1 MALTHKHRSALY
13 EGLSGIVDEEAVDE
27 MLAYFPTRDGDEPI
41 SRDFLRAEMSDLRA
55 EMSDLRAEMSLLE
68 NRMVDRIDAKFNQV
82 IAANLAT
89 LVAFAAVII
98 AAIKL

>member
-1 MALTHKHRSALY
+1 MALTHKHRAALY
-13 EGLSGIVDEEAVDE
+13 EGLSTIVEEEAVNE

-41 SRDFLRAEMSDLRA
+41 TRDFLRAEMSDLRA
-55 EMSDLRAEMSLLE
+55 EMSDLE
-68 NRMVDRIDAKFNQV
+68 NRMVDRIDSKFNQV